1 MRIAPLAY
9 TTGFALLIASAAAG
23 GAALGKAQALRIMH
37 DRHEGME
44 TIGKATKIINREFK
58 AGSPN
63 LATVLASS
71 AQIARLSAR
80 VPSWFPPGTGPNV
93 GKTHAKAEIWQ
104 KPDDFRA
111 KAIDFRRA
119 ALAFNAAARGRDV
132 NAMKAAFGNLGK
144 ACKACHDPYRA
155 PEH

>member
-9 TTGFALLIASAAAG
+9 TTGIALLIASAAAG

-37 DRHEGME
+37 ERHEGME
-44 TIGKATKIINREFK
+44 TIGKATKVINREFK
-58 AGSPN
+58 ARSPN
-63 LATVLASS
+63 LGAVRASS

-80 VPSWFPPGTGPNV
+80 VPGWFPPGTGPDV

-111 KAIDFRRA
+111 KALDFRRA